1 MSFATT
7 NSHPPSF
14 NHSNSDL
21 GSSDAST
28 SHARGNRRGPKCS
41 KRYAP
46 YLIPQHALYQLNVTF
61 LNPTYV
67 EGLVEIIRP
76 RVHHTPLLGPS
87 VLNTVLQSP
96 KQVLVDA
103 LEPGPPPPDLHV
115 VDRIEE
121 ERDIERDVERGRVH
135 QVFAWFID
143 VLGSIKRAILGA
155 A

>member
-76 RVHHTPLLGPS
+76 R
-87 VLNTVLQSP
+87 SP